1 MGTCAGLP
9 PMSVMDADADA
20 VPTHPPHTA
29 TPPAAEAQSRVS
41 LRRCPQVQLNAA
53 AICLASNRRH
63 STTPQWPHRTIACVP
78 HAGATSPPT
87 SVTGRSFG
95 ASFSTTTKY
104 ASIATRR
111 RRDGGYLRRCDHRT
125 SRSCSSSQQS
135 RREDTSRRL
144 AAEPGEVA
152 LRTCHDT
159 AAVPNRA
166 VPFGYSLCAPCP
178 ADPPQ
183 TRGSSWV
190 AIASVACGVCVQG

>member
-1 MGTCAGLP
+1 
-9 PMSVMDADADA
+9 MSVMDADADA

-53 AICLASNRRH
+53 AICLAFASAIAQRR
-63 STTPQWPHRTIACVP
+63 SGR
-78 HAGATSPPT
+78 
-87 SVTGRSFG
+87 TGRSRACARWG
-95 ASFSTTTKY
+95 HVATDVRDWSLLWSLLLHDAEVAST
-104 ASIATRR
+104 ATRR

-144 AAEPGEVA
+144 AAEPGKVA

-183 TRGSSWV
+183 TRGGSWV
-190 AIASVACGVCVQG
+190 AIASLACGVCVQG